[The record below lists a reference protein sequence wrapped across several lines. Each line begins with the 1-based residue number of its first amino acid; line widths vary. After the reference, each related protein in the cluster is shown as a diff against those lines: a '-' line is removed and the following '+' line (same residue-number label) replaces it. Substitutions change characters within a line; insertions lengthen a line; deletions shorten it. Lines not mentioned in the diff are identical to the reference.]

1 MDEGTRAT
9 FDLSSWHLGW
19 FAIVNA
25 SPNAKVRNPFPVA
38 TDLIKPGVVDLKP
51 LLTRVVGLDAY
62 PVFTK
67 QSIAGGGLYVK
78 GVIKLNG

>member
-9 FDLSSWHLGW
+9 FDLSSWHFGG
-19 FAIVNA
+19 FTIVNA
-25 SPNAKVRNPFPVA
+25 SPNAKVRDPFPVA
-38 TDLIKPGVVDLKP
+38 TDLIEPGVVVLKP
-51 LLTRVVGLDAY
+51 LLTRVVGLNTY

-67 QSIAGGGLYVK
+67 QGIAVGGLYVK